1 MRPWR
6 RDGGWLEPN
15 LTPLLDVVL
24 QLIVFF
30 LMLVHFGTRIEG
42 QALGARVPVAAASR
56 ATVEESGEPLVVGIE
71 AGGRLVAG
79 EPAAVIED
87 EDAAAWWAEQGERRG
102 EGAGSTLVLVRADRD
117 ARFGAVR
124 RALATAQA
132 HGFARFSL
140 VVERERR

>member
-1 MRPWR
+1 
-6 RDGGWLEPN
+6 
-15 LTPLLDVVL
+15 LLDVVL

-42 QALGARVPVAAASR
+42 QALGARVPAAAASR
-56 ATVEESGEPLVVGIE
+56 ATVEDSGATLVVGID

-79 EPAAVIED
+79 EPAVALEED
-87 EDAAAWWAEQGERRG
+87 DAEAWWAAEGERRG
-102 EGAGSTLVLVRADRD
+102 ENVSTTLVLVRADRD